1 MFPLRRM
8 NRAER
13 ALNRGNTARAARKF
27 HRLADQLSR
36 RGDLAHS
43 ASVRV
48 EAAYAEALGD
58 DAAHAVQTTG
68 YALTTLSN
76 LGAQTGEG
84 LRVGLSQV
92 APAIGR
98 IAHLLRENGHTAEA
112 GQVEQML
119 SQALQAAGLNAENLA
134 TPPAPA
140 ANQAAPAHGDL
151 PATCPSCGAPLLSDV
166 VEWHDATTAVCPF
179 CGSAVK
185 AK

>member
-13 ALNRGNTARAARKF
+13 ALNRGNTERAARKF

-36 RGDLAHS
+36 RGDLSHS

-58 DAAHAVQTTG
+58 DAARAVQSTG

-76 LGAQTGEG
+76 MGPQAGEG
-84 LRVGLSQV
+84 LRLSLSQV

-98 IAHLLRENGHTAEA
+98 IAHLLRENGHTTEA

-119 SQALQAAGLNAENLA
+119 AQALQAAGLSAESLA
-134 TPPAPA
+134 TQPAPTT
-140 ANQAAPAHGDL
+140 QAHSSL
-151 PATCPSCGAPLLSDV
+151 PATCGQCGAPLLPDV
-166 VEWHDATTAVCPF
+166 VEWHDATTASCPF
-179 CGSAVK
+179 CGSVVK
-185 AK
+185 AI